1 MHGTSAV
8 SIILVTI
15 YMFMAEI
22 GLTLIPFVHI
32 PFLDAA
38 AKNNVLF
45 GDSLPE
51 NLID

>member
-1 MHGTSAV
+1 M
-8 SIILVTI
+8 
-15 YMFMAEI
+15 
-22 GLTLIPFVHI
+22 

-51 NLID
+51 NLIDQRVRSIAIITTNSCIIKGDLPKLMT